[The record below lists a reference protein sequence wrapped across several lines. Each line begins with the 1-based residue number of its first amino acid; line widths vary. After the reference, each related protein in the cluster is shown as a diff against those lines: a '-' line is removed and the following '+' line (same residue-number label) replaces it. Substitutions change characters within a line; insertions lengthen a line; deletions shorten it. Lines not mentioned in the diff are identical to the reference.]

1 MRDFLNQRV
10 KDIKPSGIRRFFEIA
25 NEMEDVIS
33 LGVGEP
39 DFETPYNVRDA
50 AADALYKGQTYY
62 TANAGLLE
70 LRQLIAERL
79 EDRYNL
85 SYDAKSE
92 ILVTV
97 GGSEAIDLALRAT
110 INPGDEV
117 IYLEPAYVS
126 YLPCIQLSGGI
137 PVAISLQEKHNFR
150 LTAPELEAA
159 ITDKTKVLMLNYPNN
174 PTGAILEQADIEALA
189 EVIIKHDLLVI
200 TDEIYEDLTY
210 SDSPHVTITALPG
223 MQERTIYINGFSKT
237 YAMTG
242 WRLGY
247 CCGPQ
252 ALMEEIIKIHQ
263 FVIMAAPTL
272 SQFAAVEA
280 LKNSNKAVQEMRESY
295 NQRRRFLLSELTR
308 LGFTCFEPLGAFYVF
323 PNISPFGMSSDEFA
337 MDLIKEERL
346 AVVPGTAFG
355 ASGEG
360 FIRISYAYSIKELQ
374 DAIIRL
380 ERYVDKKRAK
390 K

>member
-25 NEMEDVIS
+25 SEMEDVIS

-50 AADALYKGQTYY
+50 AYEALYKGQTYY

-70 LRQLIAERL
+70 LRQLIAQRL
-79 EDRYNL
+79 EARYDL
-85 SYDAKSE
+85 SYDPKSE
-92 ILVTV
+92 VLVTV

-117 IYLEPAYVS
+117 IYLEPGYVS
-126 YLPCIQLSGGI
+126 YLPCIQLSGGV
-137 PVAISLQEKHNFR
+137 PVAIPLQEKNKFR
-150 LTAPELEAA
+150 LTPEELEAA
-159 ITDKTKVLMLNYPNN
+159 ITDKSKVLLINYPNN
-174 PTGAILEQADIEALA
+174 PTGAILEQEDIEALA
-189 EVIIKHDLLVI
+189 EVIIKHDLLVV

-210 SDSPHVTITALPG
+210 TNSSHVTITALPG
-223 MQERTIYINGFSKT
+223 MQERTIYINGFSKSF
-237 YAMTG
+237 AMTG

-247 CCGPQ
+247 CCGPKE
-252 ALMEEIIKIHQ
+252 LMQEIIKIHQ

-272 SQFAAVEA
+272 SQFAGVEA
-280 LKNSNKAVQEMRESY
+280 LKNSDKDVADMRQSY
-295 NQRRRFLLSELTR
+295 NQRRRFLLAELTR

-323 PNISPFGMSSDEFA
+323 PNITQFGMTSEEFA
-337 MDLIKEERL
+337 MDLIEKERL

-355 ASGEG
+355 ESGEG
-360 FIRISYAYSIKELQ
+360 FIRISYAYSIRELQ
-374 DAIIRL
+374 EAIARL
-380 ERYVDKKRAK
+380 ESYVNKIR
-390 K
+390 

>member
-25 NEMEDVIS
+25 SEMEDVIS

-50 AADALYKGQTYY
+50 AYEALYKGQTYY

-70 LRQLIAERL
+70 LRQLIAQRL
-79 EDRYNL
+79 EARYDL
-85 SYDAKSE
+85 SYDPKSE
-92 ILVTV
+92 VLVTV

-117 IYLEPAYVS
+117 IYLEPGYVS
-126 YLPCIQLSGGI
+126 YLPCIQLSGGV
-137 PVAISLQEKHNFR
+137 PVAIPLQEKNKFR
-150 LTAPELEAA
+150 LTPEELEAA
-159 ITDKTKVLMLNYPNN
+159 ITDKSKVLLINYPNN
-174 PTGAILEQADIEALA
+174 PTGAILEQEDIEALA
-189 EVIIKHDLLVI
+189 EVIIKHDLLVV

-210 SDSPHVTITALPG
+210 TNSSHVTITSLPG
-223 MQERTIYINGFSKT
+223 MQERTIYINGFSKSF
-237 YAMTG
+237 AMTG

-247 CCGPQ
+247 CCGPKE
-252 ALMEEIIKIHQ
+252 LMQEIIKIHQ

-272 SQFAAVEA
+272 SQFAGVEA
-280 LKNSNKAVQEMRESY
+280 LKNSDKDVADMRQSY
-295 NQRRRFLLSELTR
+295 NQRRRFLLAELTR

-323 PNISPFGMSSDEFA
+323 PNITQFGMTSEEFA
-337 MDLIKEERL
+337 MDLIEKERL

-355 ASGEG
+355 ESGEG
-360 FIRISYAYSIKELQ
+360 FIRISYAYSIRELQ
-374 DAIIRL
+374 EAIARL
-380 ERYVDKKRAK
+380 ESYVNKIR
-390 K
+390 